1 LARLSLLAQ
10 AHRVLRGAVFS
21 AIRGSTGEENNVS
34 EAEPAERIVLIERE
48 GALATLT
55 LNRPDRLN
63 ALNNALLTGL
73 RDAMQSLAADD
84 TIHAVIVTGAGRAF
98 CAGADLSDMSQ
109 VNTADLND
117 PARART
123 RSVFDDLEEAFESFP
138 KPLIA
143 AVNGL
148 GVGFGFTLLGYCD
161 HVFLA
166 EGARLRTPFSQLG
179 LCPEAS
185 ASYTFPM
192 RMGWAEASRA
202 LLMGEW
208 FTAADVV
215 TSGLGQAV
223 VAPEALLET
232 AREFARRYDQCP
244 LQSLKATKGLMLAA
258 HLPHIRKAREAENA
272 KMRELLGTPA
282 NKQALADFAS
292 RERKGRA

>member
-1 LARLSLLAQ
+1 MIA
-10 AHRVLRGAVFS
+10 
-21 AIRGSTGEENNVS
+21 TDTTDK
-34 EAEPAERIVLIERE
+34 IVLIERE
-48 GALATLT
+48 GAVAMLT

-73 RDAMQSLAADD
+73 RDAMQELAADD
-84 TIHAVIVTGAGRAF
+84 SVHSVIITGAGRAF
-98 CAGADLSDMSQ
+98 CAGADLADMSQ
-109 VNTADLND
+109 VNTKDLND
-117 PARART
+117 PSRANT
-123 RSVFDDLEEAFESFP
+123 RNVFDELEEAFETFP

-161 HVFLA
+161 HVFVA

-208 FTAADVV
+208 FTAVEVV
-215 TSGLGQAV
+215 ASGLGQQV
-223 VAPEALLET
+223 VAPEHLIET
-232 AREFARRYDQCP
+232 ARDFASRYAQCP
-244 LQSLKATKGLMLAA
+244 LQSLKATKALMLAA
-258 HLPHIRKAREAENA
+258 HLPHIRAAREAENA

-292 RERKGRA
+292 RAGKGRA

>member
-1 LARLSLLAQ
+1 
-10 AHRVLRGAVFS
+10 
-21 AIRGSTGEENNVS
+21 VS
-34 EAEPAERIVLIERE
+34 EADTKEQIVLIERQ
-48 GALATLT
+48 GAIATLT

-63 ALNNALLTGL
+63 ALNTALLTGL
-73 RDAMQSLAADD
+73 RDAMQELAADD
-84 TIHAVIVTGAGRAF
+84 SVHAVIVTGAGRAF

-117 PARART
+117 PARAAT
-123 RSVFDDLEEAFESFP
+123 RNVFNELEEAFESFP

-148 GVGFGFTLLGYCD
+148 GVGFGFTMLGYCD
-161 HVFLA
+161 HVFVA

-208 FTAADVV
+208 FSAAEVV
-215 TSGLGQAV
+215 ASGLAQQV
-223 VAPEALLET
+223 VAPDALMRT
-232 AREFARRYDQCP
+232 VREFASRYEQCP
-244 LQSLKATKGLMLAA
+244 LQSLKATKALMLAA
-258 HLPHIRKAREAENA
+258 HLPHIRAAREAENA
-272 KMRELLGTPA
+272 KMRNLLGTPA
-282 NKQALADFAS
+282 NKQALSDFAS
-292 RERKGRA
+292 RERRGKP

>member
-1 LARLSLLAQ
+1 M
-10 AHRVLRGAVFS
+10 S
-21 AIRGSTGEENNVS
+21 ATDTS
-34 EAEPAERIVLIERE
+34 EPIVLIERH
-48 GALATLT
+48 GRIATLT

-73 RDAMQSLAADD
+73 RDSMQELAADD
-84 TIHAVIVTGAGRAF
+84 SVHAVIVTGAGRAF

-109 VNTADLND
+109 VNTKELND
-117 PARART
+117 PSRANT
-123 RSVFDDLEEAFESFP
+123 RNVFDELEEAFETFP

-161 HVFLA
+161 HVFVA
-166 EGARLRTPFSQLG
+166 ETARLRTPFSQLG

-208 FTAADVV
+208 FTAYE
-215 TSGLGQAV
+215 V
-223 VAPEALLET
+223 VACGLAKQVVSPDALLEA
-232 AREFARRYDQCP
+232 ARDFARRYEQCT

-258 HLPHIRKAREAENA
+258 HLPHIRAAREAENA
-272 KMRELLGTPA
+272 KMRDLLGTEA

-292 RERKGRA
+292 RERKGAK

>member
-1 LARLSLLAQ
+1 LPD
-10 AHRVLRGAVFS
+10 LRFS
-21 AIRGSTGEENNVS
+21 AIPGETGEESQVS
-34 EAEPAERIVLIERE
+34 AAETTDKIVLIERA
-48 GALATLT
+48 GAIATLT

-63 ALNNALLTGL
+63 ALNTALLVGL
-73 RDAMQSLAADD
+73 RDAMQELAADD
-84 TIHAVIVTGAGRAF
+84 SLHAVIITGAGRAF
-98 CAGADLSDMSQ
+98 CAGADLSDMSGF
-109 VNTADLND
+109 TERSGDD
-117 PARART
+117 PKRT
-123 RSVFDDLEEAFESFP
+123 SVRSVFDDLEEAFEAFP

-161 HVFLA
+161 HVFVA

-208 FTAADVV
+208 FSAEEVV
-215 TSGLGQAV
+215 ASGLAQQV
-223 VAPEALLET
+223 VAPNRLMET
-232 AREFARRYDQCP
+232 AREFAGRYAQCP
-244 LQSLKATKGLMLAA
+244 LQSLRATKALMLAA
-258 HLPHIRKAREAENA
+258 HLPHIRAAREAENA

-282 NKQALADFAS
+282 NRQALADFAS

>member
-1 LARLSLLAQ
+1 M
-10 AHRVLRGAVFS
+10 
-21 AIRGSTGEENNVS
+21 S
-34 EAEPAERIVLIERE
+34 EAMTAGKIVLIERE

-63 ALNNALLTGL
+63 ALNTRLLVGL
-73 RDAMQSLAADD
+73 RDAMQELAADD
-84 TIHAVIVTGAGRAF
+84 SVHAVIITGAGRAF

-117 PARART
+117 PSRAAT
-123 RSVFDDLEEAFESFP
+123 RSVFDELEEAFETFP

-148 GVGFGFTLLGYCD
+148 GVGFGFTMLGYCD
-161 HVFLA
+161 HVFVA

-202 LLMGEW
+202 LMMGEW
-208 FTAADVV
+208 FSAAEVV
-215 TSGLGQAV
+215 ASGLGQQV
-223 VAPEALLET
+223 VASEQLLGT
-232 AREFARRYDQCP
+232 ASEFARRYEQCP

-258 HLPHIRKAREAENA
+258 HLPHIRAAREAENA
-272 KMRELLGTPA
+272 KMRDLLGTPA
-282 NKQALADFAS
+282 NKQALADFAN
-292 RERKGRA
+292 RERKGAK

>member
-1 LARLSLLAQ
+1 M
-10 AHRVLRGAVFS
+10 S
-21 AIRGSTGEENNVS
+21 AADTTEQ
-34 EAEPAERIVLIERE
+34 IVLIQRD

-73 RDAMQSLAADD
+73 RDAMRALAADD
-84 TIHAVIVTGAGRAF
+84 TIYAVVITGAGRAF

-109 VNTADLND
+109 VNTKDLDD
-117 PARART
+117 PSRANT
-123 RSVFDDLEEAFESFP
+123 RNVFDELEEAFETFP

-148 GVGFGFTLLGYCD
+148 GVGFGFTMLGYCD
-161 HVFLA
+161 HVFVA

-202 LLMGEW
+202 LMMGEW

-215 TSGLGQAV
+215 ASGLAQEV
-223 VAPEALLET
+223 VAADALIAT
-232 AREFARRYDQCP
+232 ALGFARRYEQCP
-244 LQSLKATKGLMLAA
+244 LQSLKATKELMLAA
-258 HLPHIRKAREAENA
+258 HLPHIRAAREAENA
-272 KMRELLGTPA
+272 KMRDLLGTPA

-292 RERKGRA
+292 RERKAKG

>member
-1 LARLSLLAQ
+1 MSVADTSD
-10 AHRVLRGAVFS
+10 
-21 AIRGSTGEENNVS
+21 T
-34 EAEPAERIVLIERE
+34 IVLIERE
-48 GALATLT
+48 GAIATLT

-63 ALNNALLTGL
+63 ALNNALLSGL
-73 RDAMQSLAADD
+73 RDAMQELARDD
-84 TIHAVIVTGAGRAF
+84 SVHAVIVTGAGRAF

-109 VNTADLND
+109 VNTKDLND
-117 PARART
+117 PSRAQT
-123 RSVFDDLEEAFESFP
+123 RNVFDELEEAFETFP

-166 EGARLRTPFSQLG
+166 DGARLRTPFSQLG

-202 LLMGEW
+202 LMMGEW
-208 FTAADVV
+208 FSAAEVV
-215 TSGLGQAV
+215 ASGLGQAA
-223 VAPEALLET
+223 VAPEVLLET
-232 AREFARRYDQCP
+232 AQAFARKYEQCP

-292 RERKGRA
+292 RERKGKA

>member
-1 LARLSLLAQ
+1 M
-10 AHRVLRGAVFS
+10 S
-21 AIRGSTGEENNVS
+21 AADTTDT
-34 EAEPAERIVLIERE
+34 IVLIERE
-48 GALATLT
+48 GAIATLT

-73 RDAMQSLAADD
+73 RDAMQELAGDD
-84 TIHAVIVTGAGRAF
+84 SVHAVIVTGAGRAF

-109 VNTADLND
+109 VNTKDLND
-117 PARART
+117 PARAQT
-123 RSVFDDLEEAFESFP
+123 RNVFDELEEAFESFP

-161 HVFLA
+161 HVFVA

-208 FTAADVV
+208 FTADEVV
-215 TSGLGQAV
+215 ASGLAQQV
-223 VAPEALLET
+223 VAPDHLMESV
-232 AREFARRYDQCP
+232 REFAWRYAQCP
-244 LQSLKATKGLMLAA
+244 LQSLKATKALMLAA
-258 HLPHIRKAREAENA
+258 HLPHIRAAREAENA

-292 RERKGRA
+292 RQGKGSA

>member
-1 LARLSLLAQ
+1 MTTNEHA
-10 AHRVLRGAVFS
+10 
-21 AIRGSTGEENNVS
+21 
-34 EAEPAERIVLIERE
+34 AEDIVLIARD

-73 RDAMQSLAADD
+73 RDAMQELAADD

-109 VNTADLND
+109 VNTRELDD
-117 PARART
+117 PARAAT
-123 RSVFDDLEEAFESFP
+123 RSVFDELEEAFEAFP

-161 HVFLA
+161 HVFVA

-185 ASYTFPM
+185 ASYTFPL
-192 RMGWAEASRA
+192 RMGWAQASRA
-202 LLMGEW
+202 LLLGEW
-208 FTAADVV
+208 FSAEEVV
-215 TSGLGQAV
+215 ASGLAQLV
-223 VAPEALLET
+223 VAPDALLET
-232 AREFARRYDQCP
+232 VRAFARKYEQCP
-244 LQSLKATKGLMLAA
+244 LQSLKATKALMLAA
-258 HLPHIRKAREAENA
+258 HLPHIRAAREAENA
-272 KMRELLGTPA
+272 KMRDLLGTEA
-282 NKQALADFAS
+282 NKQALADFAT
-292 RERKGRA
+292 RERKTRA

>member
-1 LARLSLLAQ
+1 M
-10 AHRVLRGAVFS
+10 
-21 AIRGSTGEENNVS
+21 S
-34 EAEPAERIVLIERE
+34 EVMTAGKIVLIERE

-63 ALNNALLTGL
+63 ALNTPLLVGL
-73 RDAMQSLAADD
+73 RDAMQELAADD
-84 TIHAVIVTGAGRAF
+84 SLHAVIITGAGRAF

-117 PARART
+117 PSRAAT
-123 RSVFDDLEEAFESFP
+123 RSVFDELEEAFETFP

-148 GVGFGFTLLGYCD
+148 GVGFGFTMLGYCD
-161 HVFLA
+161 HVFVA

-208 FTAADVV
+208 FSAAEVV
-215 TSGLGQAV
+215 ASGLGQQV
-223 VAPEALLET
+223 VASEQLLET
-232 AREFARRYDQCP
+232 ASEFARRYEQCP

-258 HLPHIRKAREAENA
+258 HLPHIRAAREAENA
-272 KMRELLGTPA
+272 KMRDLLGTPA
-282 NKQALADFAS
+282 NKQALADFAN
-292 RERKGRA
+292 RERKGAK

>member
-1 LARLSLLAQ
+1 MTA
-10 AHRVLRGAVFS
+10 
-21 AIRGSTGEENNVS
+21 TDTTDK
-34 EAEPAERIVLIERE
+34 IVLIERE
-48 GALATLT
+48 GAVAMLT

-73 RDAMQSLAADD
+73 RDAMQELAADD
-84 TIHAVIVTGAGRAF
+84 SVHSVIITGAGRAF
-98 CAGADLSDMSQ
+98 CAGADLADMSQ
-109 VNTADLND
+109 VNTKDLND
-117 PARART
+117 PSRANT
-123 RSVFDDLEEAFESFP
+123 RNVFDELEEAFEAFP

-161 HVFLA
+161 HVFVA

-208 FTAADVV
+208 FTANEVV
-215 TSGLGQAV
+215 ASGLAQLV
-223 VAPEALLET
+223 VSPEHLIDT
-232 AREFARRYDQCP
+232 ARDFASRYEQCP
-244 LQSLKATKGLMLAA
+244 LQSLKATKALMLAA
-258 HLPHIRKAREAENA
+258 HLPHIHAARVAENA
-272 KMRELLGTPA
+272 KMRELLGTSA

-292 RERKGRA
+292 RAGKGRS

>member
-1 LARLSLLAQ
+1 LPASR
-10 AHRVLRGAVFS
+10 FS
-21 AIRGSTGEENNVS
+21 AIPGETGEESQVS
-34 EAEPAERIVLIERE
+34 AAETTDKIVLIERD
-48 GALATLT
+48 GAIATLT

-63 ALNNALLTGL
+63 ALNTPLLTGL
-73 RDAMQSLAADD
+73 RDAMQELAADD
-84 TIHAVIVTGAGRAF
+84 SLHAVIITGAGRAF
-98 CAGADLSDMSQ
+98 CAGADLSDMSGF
-109 VNTADLND
+109 TERSGDD
-117 PARART
+117 PSRAQI
-123 RSVFDDLEEAFESFP
+123 RSVFDDLEEVFEAFP

-161 HVFLA
+161 HVFVA

-208 FTAADVV
+208 FSAGEVV
-215 TSGLGQAV
+215 ASGLAQQV
-223 VAPEALLET
+223 VAPDRLMET
-232 AREFARRYDQCP
+232 TREFASRYAQCP
-244 LQSLKATKGLMLAA
+244 LQSLRATKELMLAA
-258 HLPHIRKAREAENA
+258 HLPHIRAAREAENA

-282 NKQALADFAS
+282 NRQALADFAS
-292 RERKGRA
+292 RERKGKA